1 MAERLSILQVNTSDA
16 RGGAHRVGYE
26 LHRSYLH
33 AGHGSWL
40 AVGIRRTDDPG
51 VLEMPRDAHRSRW
64 ARACLGV
71 ADRVEASEDGRRTTS
86 VGRVARTVGEPLRSV
101 ARQLGREDFSFPA
114 TRSLLDLPAEPVDVL
129 HCHNLHGGYFD
140 LRELA
145 RLSHALPTVLTLHD
159 AWLLSGHCA
168 HSFDCD
174 RWRTGCGSCPDLT
187 IYPPV
192 LRDSTAPNWRRKR
205 DIYSRSSLYVAAP
218 CKWLMDRVDDS
229 ILAAACVEKRV
240 IPYGV
245 DRSVFFPGDK
255 ATARAALG
263 LPLEAHMSCT
273 AVLACERRSGVT
285 SSCFARRPSSQPR
298 PAGRRRDVRCHWR
311 GRA

>member
-1 MAERLSILQVNTSDA
+1 MDLGSLLEFDA
-16 RGGAHRVGYE
+16 PTIRACFRCRVMPIEVGGQELALEWLTASRRARMVGAQRASAAWREQWVSHY
-26 LHRSYLH
+26 
-33 AGHGSWL
+33 A
-40 AVGIRRTDDPG
+40 
-51 VLEMPRDAHRSRW
+51 RSR
-64 ARACLGV
+64 
-71 ADRVEASEDGRRTTS
+71 ASS
-86 VGRVARTVGEPLRSV
+86 VGRTFRFRPRDRCSTCP
-101 ARQLGREDFSFPA
+101 P
-114 TRSLLDLPAEPVDVL
+114 EPVDVL

-229 ILAAACVEKRV
+229 ILSAACVEKRV

-263 LPLEAHMSCT
+263 LPLGAHIVLHSGTGVRTSIWRDFELLRAAAQLT
-273 AVLACERRSGVT
+273 AEDLAR
-285 SSCFARRPSSQPR
+285 
-298 PAGRRRDVRCHWR
+298 RRRDVRCHWR
-311 GRA
+311 GGA